1 MKKCR
6 KKRIIVINIRA
17 SETSEFICIWPA
29 LLIGNNRVTKSLNSK
44 ITVELNYS
52 SRHFT
57 SIQKPIRPTLIDD
70 YTSWMKKII
79 LLLSALVLTAA
90 SYGQVLISWDINGVD
105 LDDGSHSAPYTIAGV
120 ADANIAGGNL
130 SLSSSVN
137 PTTSAGQY
145 GFKVSETGTPSLA
158 NSITEGY
165 YIQFTVVAALGFDFS
180 ISSIEWKGGSTTS
193 GADNIALLS
202 DVKGFTDGNEI
213 AAFADVGTDGGYDAT
228 ISSGSFD
235 SSYNNLTSITF
246 RVYGWNISGSSGR
259 TNFRSL
265 SGDDLIING
274 TTAVSA
280 VPEPSTYPLIFGA
293 ATLSYVMYRRCT
305 KRVS

>member
-1 MKKCR
+1 MKASYLVKKCR

-70 YTSWMKKII
+70 YPSWMKKII

-193 GADNIALLS
+193 GADNIA
-202 DVKGFTDGNEI
+202 
-213 AAFADVGTDGGYDAT
+213 DVGTDGGYDAT
-228 ISSGSFD
+228 MSSGSFD